1 MRLYINPYKIILRKK
16 IIDGFEAFSTG
27 DYRPLLKLYARK
39 VRQKFEG
46 DHALG
51 GERHDK
57 EKVEQWFQRFVRLLP
72 SKFTI
77 HDVYVIGWPWNT
89 VATVKLEDYVT
100 PKNVEP
106 YTNHGVMIAKIKW
119 GRAVD
124 VQIYVDTKKI
134 SQALDELAK
143 NGNKEAVDPSIV

>member
-1 MRLYINPYKIILRKK
+1 MTFVTRRRLYINPYKIILRKK
-16 IIDGFEAFSTG
+16 IIDGFEEFSKG
-27 DYRPLLKLYARK
+27 NYQPLLSLYADN

-57 EKVEQWFQRFVRLLP
+57 QKVEEWFKRFVGLLP

-77 HDVYVIGWPWNT
+77 HDVYVIGWPWDT
-89 VATVKLEDYVT
+89 IAAVKFEDYVT

-106 YTNHGVMIAKIKW
+106 YINHGVMIAKIK
-119 GRAVD
+119 
-124 VQIYVDTKKI
+124 
-134 SQALDELAK
+134 
-143 NGNKEAVDPSIV
+143 